1 MLEISLTSHLK
12 SKAPRVW
19 YPKNRLESPAC
30 FVYANAVMKKL
41 PVIILTPVISLLL
54 LQGTLRAQS
63 PAAAKDN
70 EAAYDLLS
78 NADYKGAADAYQ
90 GIITGYPT
98 DILVQSA
105 TIQLGVCQFYL
116 GEFDKALESLEKSK
130 TGPTLSPEQTLMID
144 NLHAQILAAKG
155 MSLPLT
161 DEKRKGIF
169 EQAIKSYTDFIAKYP
184 KSSDVEG
191 AAYGRALCEYQIADY
206 EKAAADLRE
215 NIQKFSTS
223 TTIESSKN
231 LLAITLATQGG
242 ELLTKEGGDQ
252 AAGLEL
258 LKQAEDLLGGIIKG
272 KKDLA
277 LVNDANFQLGEILFM
292 RAAFSPE
299 ADRKGVYEQS
309 AAAYMAVL
317 PKEDIVAMQEDKV
330 KSYGPQKVA
339 ALRAKNI
346 PLKNKLDKENERELK
361 KLAEIS
367 AKPDQIAQALLKLG
381 EIFFNAGRYN
391 ESRVVINHVGPF
403 LTSDDDKM
411 RALYYKTMGY
421 VVQNAMDP
429 ALKGYEEFQ
438 GAYKGKPLAEN
449 LPFMIGNMILAQ
461 GDNAGSIR
469 YFEESIQSYPEGRLS
484 GLSVAQK
491 AQAQLGLKQYDE
503 ALKTFQDSLQ
513 KNPSPEVGVVAQ
525 FGIANIYRDTSKWDE
540 AIDAF
545 KRTVEKYPGTPQ
557 ALESSYWIGACT
569 QQKGDNAAAI
579 PLLEEFLK
587 TNSDTPF
594 TPLATFVLGNA
605 QIAAGQNDVGVA
617 TLAKVAEQFPDSPP
631 APFTYFSRAQVF
643 ATTQKVDEIN
653 KLMREFI
660 EKYPKDDKIY
670 FAYNSIGQNSSS
682 AGNIDQALATWREF
696 VERYP
701 EHPKAPSALVTI
713 SELLRASAERLATN
727 YTSLNEAD
735 RVKWKDAV
743 DGSSTT
749 IETLLA
755 KYPQSSDVSSALQ
768 SFLSSQRMLIR
779 SGLKDD
785 AAVEAAFQTQADQA
799 TDPGARS
806 KILFVLAGFIAEKDK
821 PRALAKMSEAYNAQV
836 VYGPK
841 DLDVYGLAL
850 VDSGKLDEAQAVF
863 EKLAADYP
871 VPAGGAPNSG
881 PPLVQEAQATS
892 IFGKGRVAQQRGQTA
907 EAGQFF
913 QQLKIQ
919 FPWSPKVLEADYGIA
934 QSLRSEKKP
943 DEAMALLGGIIRAQN
958 ATAEL
963 RANSFLLYGH
973 IMKDKMAAEAD
984 PKKKAENCGAAIDF
998 FMKIP
1003 QFYSGV
1009 PGAAAEGLWEGGQLL
1024 EQQAA
1029 TLTEESKPKKS
1040 EQLARAKACYSQIVK
1055 DFPSDKNSEQ
1065 AKQRLQA
1072 LGGN

>member
-1 MLEISLTSHLK
+1 
-12 SKAPRVW
+12 
-19 YPKNRLESPAC
+19 
-30 FVYANAVMKKL
+30 MKKL
-41 PVIILTPVISLLL
+41 PVVILTPLMSLLL
-54 LQGTLRAQS
+54 WPGTLSAQS
-63 PAAAKDN
+63 PAAAQEN
-70 EAAYDLLS
+70 EAAYGLLS

-98 DILVQSA
+98 DIIVQSA

-116 GEFDKALESLEKSK
+116 GEFDKALASLEKSK
-130 TGPTLSPEQTLMID
+130 TGPTLSPEQTAMID
-144 NLHAQILAAKG
+144 NLHAQILAAKA
-155 MSLPLT
+155 MSLPPT
-161 DEKRKGIF
+161 DDKRKGIF
-169 EQAIKSYTDFIAKYP
+169 EEAIKSYTDFIAKYP
-184 KSSDVEG
+184 KSADIEG

-206 EKAAADLRE
+206 DKAAADLRE

-242 ELLTKEGGDQ
+242 EQLTKEGGDK
-252 AAGLEL
+252 AAGLDL
-258 LKQAEDLLGGIIKG
+258 LKQAEDLLRGIISG

-299 ADRKGVYEQS
+299 EERKGVYEQS
-309 AAAYMAVL
+309 AEAYMAVL
-317 PKEDIVAMQEDKV
+317 PKEDIVAMQEEKV

-339 ALRAKNI
+339 ALRAKNL
-346 PLKNKLDKENERELK
+346 PLKNKLDKENERDLK

-367 AKPDQIAQALLKLG
+367 AKPDQTAQALLKLG

-391 ESRVVINHVGPF
+391 ESRVVITHVVPF
-403 LTSDDDKM
+403 LDSDDDKM

-421 VVQNAMDP
+421 VVQDAMDP

-449 LPFMIGNMILAQ
+449 LPFMVGNMILAR
-461 GDNAGSIR
+461 GDNEGSIR
-469 YFEESIQSYPEGRLS
+469 YFEESIQSYPDGRLS

-513 KNPSPEVGVVAQ
+513 KNPTPDVGVVAQ

-540 AIDAF
+540 AIAAF
-545 KRTVEKYPGTPQ
+545 KQTVEKYPGTPQ
-557 ALESSYWIGACT
+557 ALESAYWIGACT

-587 TNSDTPF
+587 ANPDSPL

-605 QIAAGQNDVGVA
+605 QVATGQNDAGVA

-643 ATTQKVDEIN
+643 ATTQNVAEIN

-670 FAYNSIGQNSSS
+670 FAYNSIGQNASSG
-682 AGNIDQALATWREF
+682 GNIEEAMATWTEF

-701 EHPKAPSALVTI
+701 EHPKAPSALVTV
-713 SELLRASAERLATN
+713 SELQRAVAEKLATN

-735 RVKWKDAV
+735 RVKWKEAV
-743 DGSSTT
+743 DGSSST
-749 IETLLA
+749 IENLLA
-755 KYPQSSDVSSALQ
+755 KYPQSGDVSSALQ
-768 SFLSSQRMLIR
+768 SLLSSQRMLIR

-785 AAVEAAFQTQADQA
+785 AAVEAVFQTQADQSA
-799 TDPGARS
+799 DPGARS
-806 KILFVLAGFIAEKDK
+806 KILFALAGFIAEKDK

-850 VDSGKLDEAQAVF
+850 VDSGKVDEAQGVF

-871 VPAGGAPNSG
+871 VPAGAAPNAA

-892 IFGKGRVAQQRGQTA
+892 MFGKGRVAQQRGQTA
-907 EAGQFF
+907 EAGQLF
-913 QQLKIQ
+913 QQLKTL

-934 QSLRSEKKP
+934 QSLRSQQKP
-943 DEAMALLGGIIRAQN
+943 DEAMNLLGGIIRAQN

-1009 PGAAAEGLWEGGQLL
+1009 PAAAAEGLWEGGQLL

-1055 DFPSDKNSEQ
+1055 DFPNDKNFEQ

>member
-1 MLEISLTSHLK
+1 M
-12 SKAPRVW
+12 RNF
-19 YPKNRLESPAC
+19 KNPLESFAC
-30 FVYANAVMKKL
+30 IGYGYAVMKML
-41 PVIILTPVISLLL
+41 PVIVLTPLLSLFLWPSAL
-54 LQGTLRAQS
+54 HAQS
-63 PAAAKDN
+63 QAAAQEN
-70 EAAYDLLS
+70 EAAYGLLS
-78 NADYKGAADAYQ
+78 NADYKGAAAAYQ

-116 GEFDKALESLEKSK
+116 GDFDKAIASLEKSK
-130 TGPTLSPEQTLMID
+130 TGPALTPDQVQMID
-144 NLHAQILAAKG
+144 NLRAQILASKA
-155 MSLPLT
+155 MALPPS
-161 DEKRKGIF
+161 DASRKGIF
-169 EQAIKSYTDFIAKYP
+169 EQAIKSYTDFATKYP
-184 KSSDVEG
+184 QSPDLEAVV
-191 AAYGRALCEYQIADY
+191 YGRALCEYQISDFD
-206 EKAAADLRE
+206 KAAASLRE
-215 NIQKFSTS
+215 NIQKFAASP
-223 TTIESSKN
+223 TIEGSKN

-242 ELLTKEGGDQ
+242 DQLTKDGGDKDK
-252 AAGLEL
+252 GLEL
-258 LKQAEDLLGGIIKG
+258 LKQAEDLLRGIITS

-292 RAAFSPE
+292 SAAFSPE
-299 ADRKGVYEQS
+299 ADRKGLYEQA

-317 PKEDIVAMQEDKV
+317 PKEDIVAMQQEKV
-330 KSYGPQKVA
+330 KSYGPQKIA
-339 ALRAKNI
+339 ALRAKNL

-367 AKPDQIAQALLKLG
+367 AKPDQTAQALLKLG
-381 EIFFNAGRYN
+381 EIFFNAGKYN
-391 ESRVVINHVGPF
+391 ESRVVITHIGPF
-403 LTSDDDKM
+403 LTTDDDKM
-411 RALYYKTMGY
+411 RALYYNTMGY

-438 GAYKGKPLAEN
+438 TTYKGKPIAEN

-461 GDNAGSIR
+461 GDSAGSIR
-469 YFEESIQSYPEGRLS
+469 YFDESIQSYPQGRLS

-513 KNPSPEVGVVAQ
+513 KNPTPDVGVVAQ
-525 FGIANIYRDTSKWDE
+525 FGIGNIYRDTSKWDD
-540 AIDAF
+540 AIKAF
-545 KRTVEKYPGTPQ
+545 QLTVEKYPGTPQ
-557 ALESSYWIGACT
+557 ALESAYWIAACT
-569 QQKGDNAAAI
+569 QQKGDNAGAI
-579 PLLEEFLK
+579 PLLEAFLK
-587 TNSDTPF
+587 ANPETPL

-605 QIAAGQNDVGVA
+605 QIATGQNDAGVA
-617 TLAKVAEQFPDSPP
+617 MLAKVAEQFPDSPP
-631 APFTYFSRAQVF
+631 APFTYFSRSQVF
-643 ATTQKVDEIN
+643 AAAQNVAEVN

-682 AGNIDQALATWREF
+682 AGNVDLAIATWREF

-701 EHPKAPSALVTI
+701 DHAKAPSALVTV
-713 SELLRASAERLATN
+713 SELQRATAERLATN

-735 RVKWKDAV
+735 RVKWKEAV

-749 IETLLA
+749 IEGLLA
-755 KYPQSSDVSSALQ
+755 KYPQSADVSPALQ
-768 SFLSSQRMLIR
+768 SLLASQRMLIR

-785 AAVEAAFQTQADQA
+785 AAVEAAFQAQADQA
-799 TDPGARS
+799 ADPAARS
-806 KILFVLAGFIAEKDK
+806 KILFALAGFIAEKDK
-821 PRALAKMSEAYNAQV
+821 PRALVKMTEAYNAQV

-850 VDSGKLDEAQAVF
+850 VDSGKVDEAQAVF
-863 EKLAADYP
+863 EKLATDYP
-871 VPAGGAPNSG
+871 APAGVAANAA

-892 IFGKGRVAQQRGQTA
+892 IFGKGRVAQKRGQTA

-913 QQLKIQ
+913 QLLKSTY
-919 FPWSPKVLEADYGIA
+919 PWSPKVLEADYGIA
-934 QSLRSEKKP
+934 QSLRSQKKP
-943 DEAMALLGGIIRAQN
+943 DEAMGLLGGIIRAQN

-973 IMKDKMAAEAD
+973 IMKDKMNSEAD

-1009 PGAAAEGLWEGGQLL
+1009 PVAAAEGLWEGGQLL
-1024 EQQAA
+1024 EVQAA
-1029 TLTEESKPKKS
+1029 ALTEESKPKKS
-1040 EQLARAKACYSQIVK
+1040 EQLARAKASYSQIVK
-1055 DFPSDKNSEQ
+1055 DFPSDKFAEQ